1 MINTFQ
7 ELTSVFRIKLTSDR
21 NVSKEAIR
29 QYCRC
34 LESITEGREVY
45 RVTDPNGKVTYH
57 ATVSDIIRYL
67 ISKGFHGAQASNIH
81 QAVRQ
86 RTLAYSHLVEKV
98 SIPTETINIEDT
110 SKESQVA

>member
-7 ELTSVFRIKLTSDR
+7 ELTSVFRIKLSSDR
-21 NVSKEAIR
+21 TVSKEAIR

-34 LESITEGREVY
+34 LENITEGKEVY
-45 RVTDPNGKVTYH
+45 RVTDPASKVTYH

-67 ISKGFHGAQASNIH
+67 ISKGFHGAQSSNIH

-86 RTLAYSHLVEKV
+86 RTLAYNHLVERIF
-98 SIPTETINIEDT
+98 IPKESINIEDS
-110 SKESQVA
+110 SKESQEA